1 MNCARASHTVFP
13 PHNIPRPRFLCL
25 FVNYIQLD
33 YIVPYNASSLFVSN
47 PPNETR
53 VHVYNIVIKSLQ
65 FYVNDQIVFAQVSH
79 AKKEI

>member
-1 MNCARASHTVFP
+1 MDCARASHTVFP
-13 PHNIPRPRFLCL
+13 FTTFRGHVSCVF

-33 YIVPYNASSLFVSN
+33 YIVPYNASPPFVSN

-53 VHVYNIVIKSLQ
+53 VHVYNIIIKSLQ